1 MLNSQQNIAFLAF
14 SEVLPGHKYLI
25 AQSSIQTLKTEQ
37 QLKAKNTK
45 KKENFWSDYRGGKVA
60 PDKAHKLFGAL
71 LWVSFCQS
79 FHKEVNDAGKKM
91 NHLRQHTEQ
100 LWQVSTGESD
110 TCKYQKKD

>member
-1 MLNSQQNIAFLAF
+1 MEKFR
-14 SEVLPGHKYLI
+14 
-25 AQSSIQTLKTEQ
+25 
-37 QLKAKNTK
+37 
-45 KKENFWSDYRGGKVA
+45 SDYRGGKVA

-71 LWVSFCQS
+71 LVVSFYQS

>member
-1 MLNSQQNIAFLAF
+1 MRHFKQLVCSGERFQDTVSHHEIG
-14 SEVLPGHKYLI
+14 EDW
-25 AQSSIQTLKTEQ
+25 EQ
-37 QLKAKNTK
+37 QLKARKSTSQ
-45 KKENFWSDYRGGKVA
+45 KENFRSDYRGGKVA

-71 LWVSFCQS
+71 LVVSFYQS
-79 FHKEVNDAGKKM
+79 FHREVNDAGKKM